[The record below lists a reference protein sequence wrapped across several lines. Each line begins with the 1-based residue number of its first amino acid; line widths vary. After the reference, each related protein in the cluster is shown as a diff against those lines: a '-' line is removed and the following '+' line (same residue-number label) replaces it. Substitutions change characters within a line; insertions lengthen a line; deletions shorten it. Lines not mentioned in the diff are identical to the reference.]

1 MEEEMIK
8 SIFIYDINNRNTI
21 IGRITNISKKEKLK
35 DLRPKIK
42 KMNDDDVFIMT
53 GNDINFDAIDKEVE
67 EDFPLED
74 ILVKENDIYK
84 INIRK
89 SNDKII
95 NKEKNINNILIQKET
110 INNKSNNK
118 NNTDKNNY

>member
-42 KMNDDDVFIMT
+42 KMSDDDVFLMT
-53 GNDINFDAIDKEVE
+53 GNDINFDAIDKEIE

-74 ILVKENDIYK
+74 ILIKENDIYK

-95 NKEKNINNILIQKET
+95 NKEKNINNILIQKG
-110 INNKSNNK
+110 I
-118 NNTDKNNY
+118 